1 MTAQS
6 PPVPHLPGLT
16 PARGH
21 LSDFQ
26 ALASARADRLAGLY
40 VAVTRRCP
48 LSCAHCSTRS
58 SPHADERPIGPHLER
73 FFASI
78 ASSTRPPPRYIYF
91 TGGEPLLHPALVTRL
106 AAKARQFR
114 ARTHLISSGFFGKSA
129 RLAPALDTLLSRYID
144 GITFS
149 WDVFHSEFLDF
160 HHLCR
165 AVKWCQERG
174 LSVSIQHTYVPTA
187 DDPFVACFGR
197 ELPGVPVFSSPL
209 TRVGRAADNNLVPLA
224 RATGD
229 ATRDADP
236 GDNQSADS
244 PCLVASWPVISYY
257 GQIVACCNQSIIDAE
272 PDAVPAHLKLGTVF
286 EDTWSDI
293 SARRAIHPTLDV
305 IETRGPQAC
314 YAGQDRP
321 QRSQCDACRALP
333 ERRGTDHAGPSQGLY
348 LAVREV
354 RRERLMGYI
363 RATEH
368 DTAHDTAPPHRD
380 EAQV

>member
-1 MTAQS
+1 MTAQP

-40 VAVTRRCP
+40 VAITRRCP

-58 SPHADERPIGPHLER
+58 SPHTGERAIGPHLER

-78 ASSTRPPPRYIYF
+78 ESSTRPPPRYIYF

-106 AAKARQFR
+106 AASARQFG

-144 GITFS
+144 GVTFS
-149 WDVFHSEFLDF
+149 WDIFHSEFLEF
-160 HHLCR
+160 SHLCR
-165 AVKWCQERG
+165 AVRWCQERG
-174 LSVSIQHTYVPTA
+174 LSVSIQHTYVPAA
-187 DDPFVACFGR
+187 DDPFVACFSR

-209 TRVGRAADNNLVPLA
+209 TRVGRAADNDLVPLA
-224 RATGD
+224 RNNDDHSNSG
-229 ATRDADP
+229 
-236 GDNQSADS
+236 GDS

-293 SARRAIHPTLDV
+293 SARRATHPTLDV
-305 IETRGPQAC
+305 IETRGPRAC
-314 YAGQDRP
+314 YGDQDPP
-321 QRSQCDACRALP
+321 QRSQCGACRALP
-333 ERRGTDHAGPSQGLY
+333 ERRGADHAGPSQGLY
-348 LAVREV
+348 LAVREA

-363 RATEH
+363 RAPGH
-368 DTAHDTAPPHRD
+368 DATPPHPD